1 MLYSAKLVYN
11 IDKTKN
17 KCKFNIKLFNLDV
30 CLETLCACMS
40 VFWLLLVHLSIIYL
54 LTLTRFLSFAIVLS
68 MLNFVSL

>member
-1 MLYSAKLVYN
+1 MLYSAKLEYN

-30 CLETLCACMS
+30 CLETLCVCMS
-40 VFWLLLVHLSIIYL
+40 VFWLLLIHLSIIYL

>member
-17 KCKFNIKLFNLDV
+17 KCKFNINLFNLDV
-30 CLETLCACMS
+30 CLETLCVCMS
-40 VFWLLLVHLSIIYL
+40 VFWLLLIHLSIIYL